1 LLTRAALNKCGRAKS
16 NFLSVYASR
25 PFAKKIPNLD
35 STCPGSDR
43 VCPTPHVT
51 EMTNRLAAQTP
62 YGAGDVPTPTLR
74 SRTRPLKLSDRSFL
88 RTTVPFAQEPFS
100 CFSVSVFQ
108 HSSVSAVVVALN
120 RTQPDQISTLH
131 TMPPQPPA
139 NEAPPPS
146 RHGRNKQRGARCS
159 PPPTMVILG
168 KNQEQPGVPTPG
180 IWLPPEETLR
190 CLQSRAIA
198 LPLVSQKLPLN

>member
-1 LLTRAALNKCGRAKS
+1 MPAHSSSRNGWQSLAETLLTRAALNKCGRAKS

-131 TMPPQPPA
+131 PMPPNHWPTKHRPPA
-139 NEAPPPS
+139 GMGETSSAAHGAVRRPP
-146 RHGRNKQRGARCS
+146 
-159 PPPTMVILG
+159 
-168 KNQEQPGVPTPG
+168 
-180 IWLPPEETLR
+180 W
-190 CLQSRAIA
+190 
-198 LPLVSQKLPLN
+198 